1 MLKNEEPNLSAV
13 NLNGKKGEVKGILD
27 YIIEG
32 RR

>member
-13 NLNGKKGEVKGILD
+13 NSEKKGEVKGILD